1 MVSKPA
7 LSLLMLLSFCPLA
20 GATVLPAPN
29 PHPTP
34 DPNAGATKS
43 YFHVRSLRAEA
54 QKLSAKDAGETD
66 LRQALARYDEALRY
80 LSTAPVSERAV
91 GDARLENEQVNVLFL
106 LAGTYARLGMRE
118 QALGALEK
126 AAGMTWLPPLA
137 GYLGGPT
144 FASLRDE
151 PRFQAVVTTMALP
164 ERLYKAPAI
173 ATPYKPALTV
183 EEKVAGLSLFWS
195 EARRNF
201 VHFDHVPEL
210 KWDEVYMQYL
220 GKVIAAPTTRD
231 YYLLMTQLAALLQDG
246 HTNVEMPA
254 ELARAAYARP
264 PLRTALVED
273 KVLVRHVGDED
284 VARRVRAGE
293 EIVAIDGE
301 PVKQYAERRVAPFV
315 SSSTPQDKAVRVF
328 GYQLLSGDEAQAV
341 RLRLRGEAGAE
352 REELVERSLK
362 YRAPA
367 PAGFKMLPGAIAYIA
382 LDQFEN
388 DRDVKA
394 FELALPQILGAK
406 GLLIDVRRNG
416 GGSSKF
422 GMAVLSYLTK
432 APIAGTLGFVRGEE
446 AYTRA
451 QGGGYVKWSPVVGNG
466 EPYRAGAARDQVFT
480 GPVAVL
486 TGAQTFSAA
495 EDFTAAYKMM
505 KRGIIV
511 GEATGGSTG
520 QPLRFDLPGG
530 GKARIC
536 VKRDVYPDGT
546 SFVGKGI
553 APDIEVRETVAG
565 LRAGRDPVMERA
577 LAELSR

>member
-1 MVSKPA
+1 MSKAAMISKPA

-20 GATVLPAPN
+20 EAAVLLG
-29 PHPTP
+29 P
-34 DPNAGATKS
+34 DPNAGASKS
-43 YFHVRSLRAEA
+43 YSHLLSLRAEA
-54 QKLSAKDAGETD
+54 QKLSAKDASEAD
-66 LRQALARYDEALRY
+66 LRRAVARYDDALRY
-80 LSTAPVSERAV
+80 LSMRAVSERAV
-91 GDARLENEQVNVLFL
+91 GDARLESEHVNLLFL
-106 LAGTYARLGMRE
+106 QAGTYARLGMKE
-118 QALGALEK
+118 QALDALEK
-126 AAGMTWLPPLA
+126 VVGMTWLPPLA
-137 GYLGGPT
+137 GYLGGPS

-151 PRFQAVVTTMALP
+151 PRFKTVVSTMALP
-164 ERLYKAPAI
+164 ERLYKVPAI
-173 ATPYKPALTV
+173 ATPYKPVLTL

-246 HTNVEMPA
+246 HTNVEMPP
-254 ELARAAYARP
+254 ELARAVYARP

-284 VARRVRAGE
+284 VARRVRAGDE
-293 EIVAIDGE
+293 VLAIDGE
-301 PVKQYAERRVAPFV
+301 PVRQYAERRVAPFV

-328 GYQLLSGDEAQAV
+328 GYQLLSGDEGQAV
-341 RLRLRGEAGAE
+341 RLRLRGEDGAE

-388 DRDVKA
+388 DRDVKV
-394 FELALPQILGAK
+394 FEQALPEILGAK
-406 GLLIDVRRNG
+406 GLVIDVRRNG
-416 GGSSKF
+416 GGSSNF

-432 APIAGTLGFVRGEE
+432 APIAGTSGFVRGEE

-451 QGGGYVKWSPVVGNG
+451 QGSGYVKWTPVPGNG
-466 EPYRAGAARDQVFT
+466 EPYRAAREQVFT
-480 GPVAVL
+480 GQVAVL

-495 EDFTAAYKMM
+495 EDFTAAYKIM

-536 VKRDVYPDGT
+536 IKRDVLP
-546 SFVGKGI
+546 
-553 APDIEVRETVAG
+553 
-565 LRAGRDPVMERA
+565 GRHSVCRQGHIP
-577 LAELSR
+577 

>member
-20 GATVLPAPN
+20 GAAVLPAP
-29 PHPTP
+29 
-34 DPNAGATKS
+34 DPNADAAKS
-43 YFHVRSLRAEA
+43 YLYVRSLRVEA
-54 QKLSAKDAGETD
+54 QKLSAKDAGEAD
-66 LRQALARYDEALRY
+66 LRQAVTRYEDALRY
-80 LSTAPVSERAV
+80 LAMAPVSERTV
-91 GDARLENEQVNVLFL
+91 GDARLESENVNVLFP
-106 LAGTYARLGMRE
+106 LAGTYARLGMKE

-137 GYLGGPT
+137 GYLGGPS

-151 PRFQAVVTTMALP
+151 PRFKAVVAMMALP

-173 ATPYKPALTV
+173 TTPYKPVLTV

-231 YYLLMTQLAALLQDG
+231 YYLLMTQLAALLRDG

-254 ELARAAYARP
+254 ELARAVYARP

-315 SSSTPQDKAVRVF
+315 SSSTPQDRAVRVF
-328 GYQLLSGDEAQAV
+328 GYQLLSGDEGQAV
-341 RLRLRGEAGAE
+341 RLRLRGEDGAE

-394 FELALPQILGAK
+394 FELALPEILGAK
-406 GLLIDVRRNG
+406 GLVIDVRRNG

-432 APIAGTLGFVRGEE
+432 APIAGTRGFVRGEE

-451 QGGGYVKWSPVVGNG
+451 QGGGYVKWSPVPGNG
-466 EPYRAGAARDQVFT
+466 ELYRAVREQVFT

-495 EDFTAAYKMM
+495 EDFTAAYKIME
-505 KRGIIV
+505 RGIIV

-536 VKRDVYPDGT
+536 IKRDVYPDGT

-553 APDIEVRETVAG
+553 VPDIEVRETVAS
-565 LRAGRDPVMERA
+565 LRAGRDPVVERA
-577 LAELSR
+577 LAELSH